1 MTLGAEVATTNNPA
15 ITTFGMPEPATVQNG
30 YDYNSAIQRRS
41 QDIDLIGQGA
51 NDYSKQLADRRVQLQ
66 ASQRVAGAIAQA
78 AKVQAAATAAATAAA
93 NKRWQSSQPANQP
106 RQPTGQST
114 MGKNFTPGV
123 ANQMSIID
131 KMFPGVKANSGY
143 RPGGTSWH
151 AMGRAVDLPPTMA
164 IYNWIKAN
172 YPNSRELIFGPGG
185 NNQIKDGKIV
195 PASFYGNSTMS
206 QHYNHIHWAY

>member
-93 NKRWQSSQPANQP
+93 NKMWQDRQNASQS

-131 KMFPGVKANSGY
+131 RAFPGVNMTSGY

-151 AMGRAVDLPPTMA
+151 AQGRAVDLPPTMA

-172 YPNSRELIFGPGG
+172 YPNSKELIFGPGG

-195 PASFYGNSTMS
+195 PASFYGNATMS
-206 QHYNHIHWAY
+206 EHYNHIHWAY